1 MIDVWSWS
9 ESTIKV
15 SGNLVDGNCSREERW
30 NAREAGL
37 SCQFITHH
45 LYHHPE
51 LFLQRVMSSAVSR
64 KSNQG
69 FHPFQFA
76 EKHEPKWFLVR
87 ESYLVAVEDPASTE
101 IFDVFLIDSSFKL
114 QRTKRLL
121 RQGMHL
127 FSHTTDPADEMLQD
141 ASLINTEAAP
151 AAPTKPEQFKDAS
164 NHTFALVSSERRLKL
179 VAKTERQQ
187 EQFISSIEQVVA
199 KCIFAGRNRFDS
211 FAPLRLNASCQW
223 LVDGRDY
230 FWALSRAILLAKETI

>member
-1 MIDVWSWS
+1 
-9 ESTIKV
+9 
-15 SGNLVDGNCSREERW
+15 
-30 NAREAGL
+30 
-37 SCQFITHH
+37 
-45 LYHHPE
+45 
-51 LFLQRVMSSAVSR
+51 MSSAVSR

-69 FHPFQFA
+69 FHPFQFV

-114 QRTKRLL
+114 ERTKRLL

-127 FSHTTDPADEMLQD
+127 FSHHTDPADEMLQD
-141 ASLINTEAAP
+141 SALINTEATAVET
-151 AAPTKPEQFKDAS
+151 TKPEQFKDAS

-230 FWALSRAILLAKETI
+230 FWALSRAILLAKETIYIHDWWLSPELYLRRPPAENGTSSLTALLRRRR